1 MSENTKRLLST
12 LLVLGAQ
19 SPERALSSKD
29 LADKLGIDVLSVEA
43 ELKRL
48 VEAGYAQAVAH
59 EGVTKIYLTGTGV
72 ITASSTY
79 S

>member
-1 MSENTKRLLST
+1 MSESSKRLLS
-12 LLVLGAQ
+12 LLMVLGAQ
-19 SPERALSSKD
+19 SPEKALSSD
-29 LADKLGIDVLSVEA
+29 ELAAKLGVGVSEVDA

-48 VEAGYAQAVAH
+48 VEGGYAKTTLQSGSPKV
-59 EGVTKIYLTGTGV
+59 YLTGTGV

>member
-1 MSENTKRLLST
+1 MSESSKRLLS
-12 LLVLGAQ
+12 LLMVLGAQ
-19 SPERALSSKD
+19 SPEKALSGEE
-29 LADKLGIDVLSVEA
+29 LAAKLGLGVPAVEA

-48 VEAGYAQAVAH
+48 IEGGYAETTLQSGSPKV
-59 EGVTKIYLTGTGV
+59 YLTGTGV

>member
-1 MSENTKRLLST
+1 MSESSKRLLSA
-12 LLVLGAQ
+12 LMVLGAQ
-19 SPERALSSKD
+19 SPDRALTID
-29 LADKLGIDVLSVEA
+29 ELAGRLGIGVQEVEA

-48 VEAGYAQAVAH
+48 TEAGYARTDRLAGTMKV
-59 EGVTKIYLTGTGV
+59 YLTGTGI

>member
-1 MSENTKRLLST
+1 M
-12 LLVLGAQ
+12 VLGAQ
-19 SPERALSSKD
+19 SPENALASEELAAKLGAG
-29 LADKLGIDVLSVEA
+29 LADVEA

-48 VEAGYAQAVAH
+48 VEGGYAATTRQSGTQKV
-59 EGVTKIYLTGTGV
+59 YLTGTGV